1 MSSVMTTFKSTNISI
16 FFSKLFSD
24 DNLTKKAYMNA
35 LAATL
40 DYGARLITGFI
51 VTPFLV
57 SGLGDTLYG
66 VWRTLGNLT
75 GYISAASG
83 RPSQALKFTTAKQQS
98 STDYEEKRRN
108 VTSALIVWVFF
119 LPLLAVLGGVVV
131 WFAPIWI
138 KDLPLRLY
146 RIVRGAAGLLVI
158 DMIATTLT
166 VLPQSVLEGENL
178 GYKRMGLSATLVFVG
193 AGSAMLAL
201 YLNTG
206 LIGVSVAELSTT
218 LLTGLFFLWVVR
230 NYVPW
235 FGIAKPSKHM
245 VRQFF
250 GLSGWFLIWRL
261 VTQLKTA
268 SDLIILGTFAS
279 VHLVTIYSLTKYAP
293 ETLIN
298 IVAIVVFGSSPG
310 LGGIIGSGDLKKA
323 ARVRSEIMLLTWLVT
338 VIVGS
343 TILLWNR
350 SFIRLWVGPER
361 YAGST
366 ENLLI
371 LLLITQFVLIRND
384 ANIIDLT
391 LDLSRKV
398 LLGLLSA
405 VLSVGTAALLVGYFN
420 AGIMGVILGLMAGRS
435 ILSVAYPFLIGKFFS
450 ISFISQVKGALRPAL
465 VTVLFFYVATQFER
479 FLNTSISF
487 EASWVGLFFL
497 VLITAGAVSLLAIFL
512 GLSRDQQARIF
523 QRVRLVISTGSR

>member
-1 MSSVMTTFKSTNISI
+1 LM
-16 FFSKLFSD
+16 
-24 DNLTKKAYMNA
+24 
-35 LAATL
+35 
-40 DYGARLITGFI
+40 
-51 VTPFLV
+51 
-57 SGLGDTLYG
+57 
-66 VWRTLGNLT
+66 
-75 GYISAASG
+75 
-83 RPSQALKFTTAKQQS
+83 
-98 STDYEEKRRN
+98 
-108 VTSALIVWVFF
+108 
-119 LPLLAVLGGVVV
+119 
-131 WFAPIWI
+131 
-138 KDLPLRLY
+138 
-146 RIVRGAAGLLVI
+146 
-158 DMIATTLT
+158 
-166 VLPQSVLEGENL
+166 
-178 GYKRMGLSATLVFVG
+178 
-193 AGSAMLAL
+193 
-201 YLNTG
+201 
-206 LIGVSVAELSTT
+206 
-218 LLTGLFFLWVVR
+218 
-230 NYVPW
+230 
-235 FGIAKPSKHM
+235 
-245 VRQFF
+245 
-250 GLSGWFLIWRL
+250 
-261 VTQLKTA
+261 TA
-268 SDLIILGTFAS
+268 SDLIILGTFAY
-279 VHLVTIYSLTKYAP
+279 VNLVTIYSLNKYAP

-298 IVAIVVFGSSPG
+298 LVAIVVFGSSPG

-405 VLSVGTAALLVGYFN
+405 ILSVGTAALLVGYFN

-465 VTVLFFYVATQFER
+465 VTVLFFYVATQFES
-479 FLNTSISF
+479 FLNTSTSF